1 MNDDTLHQREA
12 MVREQIEARG
22 ITDQRVLAAMRSIP
36 RERFTT
42 IETRQHAYEDRA
54 LPTQDGQ
61 TISQP
66 YIVALM
72 CEAARLQPTDRVLEI
87 GTGSGYSAAVLSHIV
102 HRVWTLERNPKL
114 ARFSGSRIAELG
126 LANVTVLRSDGTS
139 GWPPAAPFDAILVT
153 ATGPKVPDTLKQQ
166 LVLGGRLVM
175 PVGPLDGP
183 QKLVRIVR
191 ESVDRFTEEALLDV
205 NFVPLIGEH
214 GWQA

>member
-1 MNDDTLHQREA
+1 MDEDTLKKREA
-12 MVREQIEARG
+12 MVRDQIEARG
-22 ITDQRVLAAMRSIP
+22 ISDQRVLAAMRSIP

-42 IETRQHAYEDRA
+42 IETREHAYEDRA

-72 CEAARLQPTDRVLEI
+72 SEAARLQATDRVLEI

-114 ARFSGSRIAELG
+114 ARYAGSRIAELG

-139 GWPPAAPFDAILVT
+139 GWQPAAPFDAILVT
-153 ATGPKVPDTLKQQ
+153 ATGPKVPDALKQQ
-166 LVLGGRLVM
+166 LAVGGRLIM
-175 PVGPLDGP
+175 PIGPMEGP
-183 QKLVRIVR
+183 QKLVRVVR
-191 ESVDRFTEEALLDV
+191 ESEERFSEEALLDV

>member
-1 MNDDTLHQREA
+1 MNEDTLQKREA
-12 MVREQIEARG
+12 MVRDQIEARG
-22 ITDQRVLAAMRSIP
+22 IKDQQVLAAMRSVP
-36 RERFTT
+36 RERFATM
-42 IETRQHAYEDRA
+42 EVRDQAYEDRA

-61 TISQP
+61 TMSQP

-87 GTGSGYSAAVLSHIV
+87 GTGSGYSAAVLSNIV

-126 LANVTVLRSDGTS
+126 HSNVTVLRSDGTN

-153 ATGPKVPDTLKQQ
+153 ATGPQVPDTLKQQ
-166 LVLGGRLVM
+166 LVVGGRLVM
-175 PVGPLDGP
+175 PEGPLEGP
-183 QKLVRIVR
+183 QKLVRVVR
-191 ESVDRFTEEALLDV
+191 ESEDRFSEEALLDV

-214 GWQA
+214 GWTA